1 MNKKIFYQ
9 GISDVLPMLIPVVP
23 FGLIYGVLG
32 LELGFDP
39 FVIIASSFIIF
50 GGASQL
56 AFIQLY
62 SIGASPF
69 IALSS
74 VAAVNS
80 RHLLYG
86 AVFSQYFNF
95 LPLRWKLLLSYLLTD
110 QAFAVSLPFVQKNK
124 DFKYHLLGSGITL
137 WLIWQVST
145 ISGVFLGNFI
155 PKELGLAFAIPIT
168 FLSLL
173 VKELKKIDHLIVMI
187 VSGVSSI
194 LLYHFP
200 FKIYI
205 VASALIALVVAYFL
219 IKNFKRLTV

>member
-1 MNKKIFYQ
+1 MNKNFFLQ
-9 GISDVLPMLIPVVP
+9 GIQDVLPMLIPVVP

-80 RHLLYG
+80 
-86 AVFSQYFNF
+86 
-95 LPLRWKLLLSYLLTD
+95 T
-110 QAFAVSLPFVQKNK
+110 FA
-124 DFKYHLLGSGITL
+124 L
-137 WLIWQVST
+137 WSCFFT
-145 ISGVFLGNFI
+145 IL
-155 PKELGLAFAIPIT
+155 
-168 FLSLL
+168 
-173 VKELKKIDHLIVMI
+173 
-187 VSGVSSI
+187 
-194 LLYHFP
+194 
-200 FKIYI
+200 
-205 VASALIALVVAYFL
+205 
-219 IKNFKRLTV
+219 